1 MTTNHALIVEQA
13 GDTRDLVTKVLHNWS
28 IRVHVATTAR
38 EALIEFDQ
46 GVDLLFVADRLAGA
60 DYVALMRR
68 LRRIDPRC
76 PIMVL
81 SDDDDVK
88 RAVEALRLGA
98 TDYARKPIS
107 SEAIERFLQEAV
119 GIKDLPSRS
128 ALSGKDTI
136 LGTSGAI
143 RRARFSLKRA
153 TERRGVPVL
162 LTGETGTGK
171 SLAAR
176 VLHEEDP
183 LAVGPYMTLACSA
196 LSSVDLDVELFGRA
210 SGDLGGERDTPG
222 LLKRAQG
229 GTLVI
234 DDIDLLPYPLQ
245 GKLVAALEH
254 GFYRPVDATSDEPL
268 EVRSVACVECDL
280 REAVRHQR
288 FRADLYYRLAVFT
301 VELPPLRDRPGDIE
315 LLARRFI
322 VDLCRRQLR
331 GPPSVGVDA
340 IARLRSHSWPGNVR
354 ELRNVIEHAI
364 VSSGG
369 SRLGAED
376 FEIPPEPPPTG
387 DAQLNL
393 PPTGVDLRQLERR
406 MVEQALRRAGGNL
419 TRAASLLGL
428 NRDQMRYRV
437 TKYGLE
443 R

>member
-1 MTTNHALIVEQA
+1 MATNHALVVEQA
-13 GDTRDLVTKVLHNWS
+13 GDTRDQVTKILHNWS
-28 IRVHVATTAR
+28 MRVHVATTAR
-38 EALIEFDQ
+38 EAVVEFEH
-46 GVDLLFVADRLAGA
+46 GIDLLFVGDRLADV

-68 LRRIDPRC
+68 LRRIDPCC

-81 SDDDDVK
+81 TDDGDVEH
-88 RAVEALRLGA
+88 AVEALRLGA

-107 SEAIERFLQEAV
+107 STAIERFLQEAV
-119 GIKDLPSRS
+119 GIRDLPSRS
-128 ALSGKDTI
+128 RLSGKDTI
-136 LGTSGAI
+136 LGTSGAL
-143 RRARFSLKRA
+143 RRARSSLKRA
-153 TERRGVPVL
+153 TERPGVPVL

-183 LAVGPYMTLACSA
+183 LAVGPCMTLACSA
-196 LSSVDLDVELFGRA
+196 LPSGDLDVELFGRA
-210 SGDLGGERDTPG
+210 NVDLGSDRDIPG

-234 DDIDLLPYPLQ
+234 DDIDLLPYPVQ
-245 GKLVAALEH
+245 GKLVAALDH
-254 GFYRPVDATSDEPL
+254 GVYRPVGATSDEPL
-268 EVRSVACVECDL
+268 EVRIVACVDCDL

-301 VELPPLRDRPGDIE
+301 VELPPLRDRLGDIE

-322 VDLCRRQLR
+322 VDLCHRQLR
-331 GPPSVGVDA
+331 GAPSVGVDA

-354 ELRNVIEHAI
+354 ELRNVIERAI

-369 SRLGAED
+369 PRLGAED
-376 FEIPPEPPPTG
+376 LELPPDPPRPGGT
-387 DAQLNL
+387 QLNL

-437 TKYGLE
+437 AKYGLE